1 MHDLYLVFRNDNPGN
16 TMMNVDQ
23 FVFSKEAPQKAM
35 TGDVNCDGSIDLK
48 DVAVLR
54 RHLAGGWNVTISEA
68 NSDVNK
74 DGSID
79 LKDVTILRRYLAGG
93 WGITL

>member
-1 MHDLYLVFRNDNPGN
+1 
-16 TMMNVDQ
+16 MNADK
-23 FVFSKEAPQKAM
+23 FVFSKEPQQ
-35 TGDVNCDGSIDLK
+35 TLRRGDVNADGSIDLK
-48 DVAVLR
+48 DVTVLR
-54 RHLAGGWNVTISEA
+54 RYLTGGWNVIINEA
-68 NSDVNK
+68 NSDVNR